1 MMENNR
7 GVWEELELDWKLKD
21 KDGKFVYVL

>member
-7 GVWEELELDWKLKD
+7 AVWEELELDWKPKD